1 MTQAD
6 KLRGFVKKEIFF
18 KRAFNFRSL
27 LAITTISFA
36 LLTLLAKQYDYF
48 KLDLTLTLLIQQ
60 LDQVWF
66 LLFMRFVS
74 FIGDVFPV
82 LIIVT
87 LLAIYGFLIG
97 KRKAPVML
105 VISTIGG
112 LAISQLFKLLVARP
126 RPDPQLINQIGR
138 FFETDSFPS
147 GHVLGAISLY
157 GFLLYISYAQLK
169 ESMIRKILI
178 IICLFAIL
186 FMGLSRIYLGAHWFS
201 DVLGAYLIG
210 FVWLS
215 AVVFFYHKLKPKVQP
230 E

>member
-1 MTQAD
+1 MNINQKD
-6 KLRGFVKKEIFF
+6 IFVQRSTFI

-27 LAITTISFA
+27 LMVTTLAFA

-48 KLDLTLTLLIQQ
+48 KVDLTLTRLIQQ
-60 LDQVWF
+60 FDQSWF
-66 LLFMRFVS
+66 LVFMELVS
-74 FIGDVFPV
+74 FVGDAFPV
-82 LIIVT
+82 LILVT

-112 LAISQLFKLLVARP
+112 LAISQLFKILVARP
-126 RPDPQLINQIGR
+126 RPDPVLINQIDT
-138 FFETDSFPS
+138 FLSSDSFPS

-157 GFLLYISYAQLK
+157 GFLLYISYTQLK
-169 ESMIRKILI
+169 ESMIRKVLI
-178 IICLFAIL
+178 VICLFAIL

-215 AVVFFYHKLKPKVQP
+215 AVVFFYHKLKPKVKP

>member
-1 MTQAD
+1 MNTNQKD
-6 KLRGFVKKEIFF
+6 IFVQRSTFI

-27 LAITTISFA
+27 LMVTTIAFA

-48 KLDLTLTLLIQQ
+48 KLDLILTRLIQQ
-60 LDQVWF
+60 IDQAWF
-66 LLFMRFVS
+66 LVFMKFVS
-74 FIGDVFPV
+74 LLGDVFPV

-112 LAISQLFKLLVARP
+112 LTISQLFKVLVARP

-138 FFETDSFPS
+138 FFEYDSFPS

-157 GFLLYISYAQLK
+157 GFLLYISYTQLK
-169 ESMIRKILI
+169 ENMIRRVLI
-178 IICLFAIL
+178 VICLFAIL

-215 AVVFFYHKLKPKVQP
+215 IVVFFYHKLKPKVQP